1 MIVGMKRLGFVLYSP
16 HAVHVCEF
24 KKHSLVTSALCWQII
39 QRKDLNFCPLYS
51 SFKRK
56 NEII

>member
-1 MIVGMKRLGFVLYSP
+1 MIVGMKRLGFVLYSS

-39 QRKDLNFCPLYS
+39 EEGLELLS
-51 SFKRK
+51 SVQFF
-56 NEII
+56 